1 MYLVFMKKQIFT
13 CILPLLC
20 GLLLIETG
28 CKIDEPG
35 PKPPPEGYVLEYG
48 TEKPIPNAQVLVY
61 GDCEGELLGSLQC
74 KLLETVTSDQNGY
87 YKSTVP
93 NAFDVYARKEGYD
106 PYFPTSSAGVL
117 SGTETST
124 DIHLTP
130 FAWLKV
136 TLINESGAELI
147 YAPKPYYLQI
157 GEQKVVKTQEFGN
170 QVHKLLFSVYP
181 TENGN
186 EQSMDSIRIYN
197 IMGER
202 IIPNMNNSASPK
214 VDLYLPGH
222 DTTAITIIY

>member
-1 MYLVFMKKQIFT
+1 MKKQMLNG
-13 CILPLLC
+13 ILPLLC
-20 GLLLIETG
+20 GLLLLETG

-93 NAFDVYARKEGYD
+93 NAFNVYARKEGYD
-106 PYFPTSSAGVL
+106 PEYTKSSVRVL

-147 YAPKPYYLQI
+147 YVNGGHYLQV
-157 GEQKVVKTQEFGN
+157 GEQKEILSKELGN
-170 QVHKLLFSVYP
+170 NNYLLPFAVYP
-181 TENGN
+181 EEGGTL
-186 EQSMDSIRIYN
+186 QSMDSVKIYN
-197 IMGER
+197 ALGEQ
-202 IIPNMNNSASPK
+202 IAPNMNNSTFPR
-214 VDLYLPGH
+214 VNFYLPGH

>member
-1 MYLVFMKKQIFT
+1 MYHCSTKKQILT
-13 CILPLLC
+13 SILPLLC
-20 GLLLIETG
+20 GLLLLETG

-87 YKSTVP
+87 YKSTIS
-93 NAFDVYARKEGYD
+93 NAFNVYARKEGYD
-106 PYFPTSSAGVL
+106 PEYTKSSARVL

-136 TLINESGAELI
+136 TLVNESGAELI
-147 YAPKPYYLQI
+147 YVNGGHYLQL
-157 GEQKVVKTQEFGN
+157 GQQKEILSRELGN
-170 QVHKLLFSVYP
+170 ETRKLFVSVYP
-181 TENGN
+181 VEGGL
-186 EQSMDSIRIYN
+186 EQSVDSVRVYN
-197 IMGER
+197 VLGER
-202 IIPNMNNSASPK
+202 ILLNIDNSASPK

>member
-1 MYLVFMKKQIFT
+1 MKKQMFNGL
-13 CILPLLC
+13 LPLLC
-20 GLLLIETG
+20 SLLLIETG
-28 CKIDEPG
+28 CKIDDPS

-48 TEKPIPNAQVLVY
+48 TQKPIPNAQVLVY

-87 YKSTVP
+87 YKSTIS

-106 PYFPTSSAGVL
+106 PEYTKSSAGVL

-136 TLINESGAELI
+136 TLVNESGAELI
-147 YAPKPYYLQI
+147 YVPKPFYLQL
-157 GEQKVVKTQEFGN
+157 GEQKEIVTKELGN
-170 QVHKLLFSVYP
+170 KIHKLLFSVYP
-181 TENGN
+181 TEGGTQ
-186 EQSMDSIRIYN
+186 QSMDSVRIYN
-197 IMGER
+197 IHGER
-202 IIPNMNNSASPK
+202 ILPNMNNSASPK

>member
-1 MYLVFMKKQIFT
+1 MYHCSTKKQIFT
-13 CILPLLC
+13 SILPLLC
-20 GLLLIETG
+20 GLLLLETG

-93 NAFDVYARKEGYD
+93 SAFDVYARKEGYD
-106 PYFPTSSAGVL
+106 PYYPTSSAGVL

-147 YAPKPYYLQI
+147 NLFTQNYLQQ
-157 GEQKVVKTQEFGN
+157 GEQKELIKKFSGN
-170 QVHKLLFSVYP
+170 EINKIGFSVYS
-181 TENGN
+181 N
-186 EQSMDSIRIYN
+186 EGGLRQSMDSIQIYN
-197 IMGER
+197 ALGER
-202 IIPNMNNSASPK
+202 IIPNMNNSTSPK